1 MPTNPHAAQDAII
14 DRAIA
19 ASPEYQLAQ
28 RDGRAAK
35 WDVTLPNGG
44 VIHVSREAGPN
55 GKINIANRTALQRAL
70 MIGPTFIPGAAG
82 VISNLG
88 KAAPVVQAADA
99 GGKAASVGSPAA
111 TEAGIYGSQVAAPVA
126 AKSFW
131 DKALPYLIDVG
142 GNVAGSVLNQR
153 AASKAADQQSAA
165 AQQGID
171 LQKQVWS
178 DIQRNQAP
186 FIQTGQGAITRLNGL
201 MGGSPLNLAQPS
213 APVASNASP
222 LSLSGTSPI
231 QTVKLKAPDGS
242 VQFVPQN
249 EADHYISRGAVP
261 A

>member
-19 ASPEYQLAQ
+19 ASPEYQAAQ
-28 RDGRAAK
+28 RIGSAAK

-82 VISNLG
+82 IISNIG
-88 KAAPVVQAADA
+88 KAAPVVN
-99 GGKAASVGSPAA
+99 AA
-111 TEAGIYGSQVAAPVA
+111 TEGSSAAPAVAPAGAAAGGGAVSAAAPVA

-142 GNVAGSVLNQR
+142 GNVVGSVLNQR
-153 AASKAADQQSAA
+153 AASKAADQQKDA

-201 MGGSPLNLAQPS
+201 MGGSPLNLGQPS
-213 APVASNASP
+213 APAPSNAAP
-222 LSLSGTSPI
+222 LSLQAPM
-231 QTVKLKAPDGS
+231 VNVRAPDGE
-242 VQFVPQN
+242 VRALPQN
-249 EADHYISRGAVP
+249 VAEIAIQKGGTRV
-261 A
+261 